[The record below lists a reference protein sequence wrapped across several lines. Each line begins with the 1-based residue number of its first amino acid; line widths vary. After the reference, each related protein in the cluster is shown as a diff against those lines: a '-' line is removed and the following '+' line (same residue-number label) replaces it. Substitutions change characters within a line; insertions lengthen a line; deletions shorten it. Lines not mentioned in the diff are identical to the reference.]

1 MGNFYG
7 HLCNFLLVTLFTVSI
22 VEWSGNIIEKEINYW
37 RPKSWKLYFASINL
51 LNLLLGNKRSSYDQ
65 YLFWKVKF
73 ETIAEAVNEVT

>member
-1 MGNFYG
+1 MQLLTG
-7 HLCNFLLVTLFTVSI
+7 HTVITPSI
-22 VEWSGNIIEKEINYW
+22 VEWSGNIIEKEIEREKLLKAKNL
-37 RPKSWKLYFASINL
+37 KSWKPYFASINL